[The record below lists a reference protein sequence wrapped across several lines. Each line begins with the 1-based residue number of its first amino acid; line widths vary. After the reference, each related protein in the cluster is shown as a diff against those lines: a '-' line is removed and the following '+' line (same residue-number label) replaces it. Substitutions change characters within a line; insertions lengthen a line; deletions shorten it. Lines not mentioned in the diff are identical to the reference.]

1 MVAVNCGTSLFF
13 ERVQGSLT
21 RNPTMYGSLTFM
33 HCAHKLL
40 ILPILETFNDFL
52 TAFNTANYMLCLLV
66 IPNTKA
72 FNVT

>member
-1 MVAVNCGTSLFF
+1 
-13 ERVQGSLT
+13 
-21 RNPTMYGSLTFM
+21 MYGSLTFM

-66 IPNTKA
+66 IQTQKLSMSHEVNNYKGFDQKILGPK
-72 FNVT
+72 